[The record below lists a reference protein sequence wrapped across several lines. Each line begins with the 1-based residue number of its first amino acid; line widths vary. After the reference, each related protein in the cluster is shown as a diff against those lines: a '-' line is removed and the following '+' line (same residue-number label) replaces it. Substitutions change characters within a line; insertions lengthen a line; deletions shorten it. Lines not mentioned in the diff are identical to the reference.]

1 MLFVKLLVYIVVYE
15 TKIPAKQLFFSKYS
29 SNSNI
34 TSIAKS
40 CLSQGLGW
48 NPAVFQT
55 AGIFGWP
62 PQTKNQKNLS
72 RQMSLVPSDSRQVSV
87 YLYPVLSLKDRLVSF
102 TKKFIFEKSID
113 LSQLFKL
120 LASTLAENIPNAER
134 NYLTE
139 KISN

>member
-1 MLFVKLLVYIVVYE
+1 
-15 TKIPAKQLFFSKYS
+15 
-29 SNSNI
+29 
-34 TSIAKS
+34 
-40 CLSQGLGW
+40 
-48 NPAVFQT
+48 
-55 AGIFGWP
+55 
-62 PQTKNQKNLS
+62 
-72 RQMSLVPSDSRQVSV
+72 MSLVPLKMYKDSRQVSV